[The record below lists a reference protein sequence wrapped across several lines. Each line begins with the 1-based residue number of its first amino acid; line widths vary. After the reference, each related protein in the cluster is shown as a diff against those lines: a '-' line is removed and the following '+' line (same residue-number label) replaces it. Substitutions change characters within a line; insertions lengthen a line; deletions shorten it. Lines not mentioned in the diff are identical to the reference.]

1 MAYSLRLKAI
11 MKVAAIVPA
20 AGKGRRFK
28 SRLDKPYIK
37 LRGRPILAH
46 TLLRLS
52 KNKYITQVIVAVNKN
67 KLKKAR
73 REIINKYGIKK
84 TSLVSGGG
92 ERKDSVRNA
101 LKNISCDIDYV
112 LIHDGI
118 RPFITDDLIESSLKA
133 AQRFGASVV
142 AVPVKPTLKR
152 IDKKGRIVDTPDR
165 KDFWEAQTPQVF
177 KRNLIEKAYATSS
190 PIPVAEFTPSKVEW
204 LRYGA
209 GRKINITD
217 DSMLVELLGVKPKV
231 VMGSYSNIKI
241 TTREDLELAKILSK
255 KVA

>member
-1 MAYSLRLKAI
+1 MITDTTSVIICIFSSAIICAYFKN

-73 REIINKYGIKK
+73 REIIDKYGIKK

-152 IDKKGRIVDTPDR
+152 IDKKGRIVSTPDR
-165 KDFWEAQTPQVF
+165 RDFWEAQTPQVF
-177 KRNLIEKAYATSS
+177 RRDLILRAYREANR
-190 PIPVAEFTPSKVEW
+190 K
-204 LRYGA
+204 
-209 GRKINITD
+209 KINFTD

-231 VMGSYSNIKI
+231 VMGSYRNIKI
-241 TTREDLELAKILSK
+241 TTKEDLELAKILIK
-255 KVA
+255 NEI

>member
-1 MAYSLRLKAI
+1 

-133 AQRFGASVV
+133 AQRFGASVL

-177 KRNLIEKAYATSS
+177 KRDLIEKAYATSS
-190 PIPVAEFTPSKVEW
+190 
-204 LRYGA
+204 
-209 GRKINITD
+209 RKKTNFTD

-231 VMGSYSNIKI
+231 VMGSYRNIKI
-241 TTREDLELAKILSK
+241 TTQEDLKLAEMLYK
-255 KVA
+255 

>member
-1 MAYSLRLKAI
+1 

-92 ERKDSVRNA
+92 KRKDSVRNA

-118 RPFITDDLIESSLKA
+118 RPFITDDLIESLLKA
-133 AQRFGASVV
+133 AQRFGASVL

-177 KRNLIEKAYATSS
+177 KRDLIEKAYATSS
-190 PIPVAEFTPSKVEW
+190 
-204 LRYGA
+204 
-209 GRKINITD
+209 RKKTNFTD

-231 VMGSYSNIKI
+231 VMGSYRNIKI
-241 TTREDLELAKILSK
+241 TTQEDLKLAEMLYK
-255 KVA
+255 

>member
-67 KLKKAR
+67 KLQKAR

-84 TSLVSGGG
+84 ARLVSGGG

-133 AQRFGASVV
+133 AQRFGASVA

-152 IDKKGRIVDTPDR
+152 IDKKGRIVSTPDR
-165 KDFWEAQTPQVF
+165 RDFWEAQTPQVF
-177 KRNLIEKAYATSS
+177 RRDLILRAYREANR
-190 PIPVAEFTPSKVEW
+190 K
-204 LRYGA
+204 
-209 GRKINITD
+209 KINFTD

-231 VMGSYSNIKI
+231 VMGSYRNIKI
-241 TTREDLELAKILSK
+241 TTKEDLELAKILIK
-255 KVA
+255 NEI